1 MSKELKITVSDEYG
15 CINTENNDS
24 DNVVLVSD
32 QSLGADLFQMI
43 REHPLYKLEVS
54 TEQPERR
61 IIARKILHDFSDRLL
76 AWFGHGEELDGKI
89 IVDMKTGKITFSSK

>member
-54 TEQPERR
+54 TE
-61 IIARKILHDFSDRLL
+61 
-76 AWFGHGEELDGKI
+76 
-89 IVDMKTGKITFSSK
+89 